1 MSFPVAPGW
10 RSKILRFL
18 IPTVLRRRIST
29 TGRHAGLAAPPQDV
43 ASLNTNVDRIL
54 DILSMAENLQKIGVH
69 FPIYESHNMELDFIT
84 ALSSLLHD
92 CNSIYY
98 LSLRLQYAKLDWV
111 LPLMHFRGLREV
123 RLYIYMRASDNLPGS
138 PRIPGIFLQFLE
150 YLEPSLEALTVW
162 VFDYEFISQISQ
174 SLCHE
179 GFWRGSCSSPLL
191 DELHVTTGDHMS
203 SEEVARLCQFFSCTK
218 ITRISISVEVL
229 DARLIDLLARS
240 FPDLRS
246 VALHV
251 KHLMQSRQL
260 FEERDLSSFREEMRE
275 RRYPEL
281 RELRRFS
288 VSFYGSDIPAAAVI
302 SILAESLPNVEF
314 ENQAIHFIP
323 SQGMK
328 GVCYAIAAATTLWV
342 AAIVVIR
349 RKRSVVNCLRG
360 PPSPSWLLGNEQ
372 DILRQSE
379 VGNIESRWIR
389 EYGTTF
395 KISSCYR
402 RAGIFTVD
410 PRAIQHIFQTAG
422 YRYSRRAD
430 TTQMNRNMFGRSILS
445 ASPSEVH
452 QRHRK
457 VMNPVFTAQ
466 QLRGFLPV
474 FQTVASRM
482 TQKLKDQIQN
492 GEERFNIISWLGRCT
507 LDAIGTAAFNYPFGA
522 LEDSHED
529 ELSQSLENLFADT
542 LPFPPKW
549 DLLFKSAW
557 RYIPTSIL
565 QLVEYMPTKEYRRFR
580 RFRKLCRGVAKAL
593 IRENAG
599 ATHSD
604 IDREF
609 GENSAGSKRDFMSV
623 MARANDSEDPKRQL
637 DEDEVLSQMGTL
649 ILVGH
654 DTTAN
659 TLSWLLYELSKHLD
673 DQERVR
679 DEIQA
684 RRAQLPSGAPFT
696 ISDLESL
703 TFTNATIKEAL
714 RLHPIVF
721 ELRRTAERDDTIP
734 LDIPIVTTDGEVIK
748 ELPIRKG
755 QDLFI
760 SISGYNRLPSIWGD
774 DADAWNPRRFIDVPR
789 KENEKRTA
797 VGVYANL
804 MSFSGGVRACIGW
817 RFALIELQ
825 ALVVEMIEN
834 FTVSLPDGVEISRLP
849 AGMMIPVV
857 KDKLDEGTQ
866 MPLVL
871 SLVE

>member
-1 MSFPVAPGW
+1 
-10 RSKILRFL
+10 
-18 IPTVLRRRIST
+18 
-29 TGRHAGLAAPPQDV
+29 
-43 ASLNTNVDRIL
+43 
-54 DILSMAENLQKIGVH
+54 
-69 FPIYESHNMELDFIT
+69 
-84 ALSSLLHD
+84 
-92 CNSIYY
+92 
-98 LSLRLQYAKLDWV
+98 
-111 LPLMHFRGLREV
+111 
-123 RLYIYMRASDNLPGS
+123 
-138 PRIPGIFLQFLE
+138 
-150 YLEPSLEALTVW
+150 
-162 VFDYEFISQISQ
+162 
-174 SLCHE
+174 
-179 GFWRGSCSSPLL
+179 
-191 DELHVTTGDHMS
+191 
-203 SEEVARLCQFFSCTK
+203 
-218 ITRISISVEVL
+218 
-229 DARLIDLLARS
+229 
-240 FPDLRS
+240 
-246 VALHV
+246 
-251 KHLMQSRQL
+251 
-260 FEERDLSSFREEMRE
+260 
-275 RRYPEL
+275 
-281 RELRRFS
+281 
-288 VSFYGSDIPAAAVI
+288 
-302 SILAESLPNVEF
+302 
-314 ENQAIHFIP
+314 
-323 SQGMK
+323 MK
-328 GVCYAIAAATTLWV
+328 GVSYAIAAATTIWV

-349 RKRSVVNCLRG
+349 RKRSVVNRLRG

-395 KISSCYR
+395 KISSCYG

-430 TTQMNRNMFGRSILS
+430 STQMNRNMFGRSILS
-445 ASPSEVH
+445 ASSSEVH

-492 GEERFNIISWLGRCT
+492 GEKSFNIISWLGRCT

-593 IRENAG
+593 IRENTG

-604 IDREF
+604 VDRDF
-609 GENSAGSKRDFMSV
+609 GENSAGSRRDFMSV
-623 MARANDSEDPKRQL
+623 MARANDSEDPRRQL
-637 DEDEVLSQMGTL
+637 DEEEVLSQMGTL